1 MKNFTSFGIN
11 EASSEIIDKMKNALK
26 EERKALRAELKEN
39 VSKRKAIQERN
50 NEILARLKE
59 IRAQEGK

>member
-1 MKNFTSFGIN
+1 MENQVKA
-11 EASSEIIDKMKNALK
+11 ELK
-26 EERKALRAELKEN
+26 AERKALRAELKEN
-39 VSKRKAIQERN
+39 VDKRKALQDRN

>member
-1 MKNFTSFGIN
+1 M
-11 EASSEIIDKMKNALK
+11 DKDALKALK

-39 VSKRKAIQERN
+39 VDKRKALQDRN

>member
-1 MKNFTSFGIN
+1 M
-11 EASSEIIDKMKNALK
+11 DKNALK
-26 EERKALRAELKEN
+26 EERKVLRAELKEN
-39 VSKRKAIQERN
+39 VAKRKAIQERN

>member
-1 MKNFTSFGIN
+1 M
-11 EASSEIIDKMKNALK
+11 DKNALK

-39 VSKRKAIQERN
+39 VNKRKAIQERN

>member
-1 MKNFTSFGIN
+1 M
-11 EASSEIIDKMKNALK
+11 DKNALK